1 MSGAAQ
7 QASLVESSS
16 SLMRIVI
23 AVVAASLCS
32 ACQGLEP
39 PVSQTPEAEI
49 SVADL
54 APPAA
59 DTDKAQE
66 TTEPGAAETGGEV
79 TAETAAATQSP
90 ASPPSSPP
98 ASAPTPAPAPVTEK
112 PRHLEL
118 TGLRIPPAPTVG
130 DSVPAALS
138 YAGNHEPTVKR
149 VCFLWSGDGP
159 YCWDYFSVE
168 RDDNKITTSLT
179 MKEARSY
186 ELQAY
191 VEYETAGKLYKS
203 NVVSA
208 SVTAQP

>member
-1 MSGAAQ
+1 
-7 QASLVESSS
+7 
-16 SLMRIVI
+16 MRIVI
-23 AVVAASLCS
+23 AVVAAGLCS
-32 ACQGLEP
+32 ACQSVDT
-39 PVSQTPEAEI
+39 PVSQAPEAEI
-49 SVADL
+49 SVAGL
-54 APPAA
+54 ASPAA
-59 DTDKAQE
+59 ETDKAQE
-66 TTEPGAAETGGEV
+66 TTEPGAAHTGGEV
-79 TAETAAATQSP
+79 TAGTAAAAQS
-90 ASPPSSPP
+90 P
-98 ASAPTPAPAPVTEK
+98 ASAPTPPPAPAPAPPAEK

-118 TGLRIPPAPTVG
+118 TGLRIAPTPTVG

-138 YAGNHEPTVKR
+138 YAGNHEPALKR

-168 RDDNKITTSLT
+168 TDGNKITTSLT